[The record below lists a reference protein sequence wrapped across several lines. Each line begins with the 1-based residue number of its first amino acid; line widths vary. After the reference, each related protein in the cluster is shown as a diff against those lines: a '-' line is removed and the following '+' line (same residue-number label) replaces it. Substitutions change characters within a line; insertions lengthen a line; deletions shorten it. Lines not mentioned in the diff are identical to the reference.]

1 MKGFF
6 PTDSSHSWAHYS
18 SSDATIDTRHLRICS
33 GAITERRRIPMST
46 STERSIAS
54 HLKRSHLTS
63 QLGDSLNK
71 EVVLAGWVHDV
82 RVLGGISFLLLRD
95 MSGVVQVTAP
105 KTKAPAEVLKEI
117 AGLHQEDVLFV
128 RGTVVSSKIAKRG
141 IEVIP
146 SELEVVSRAE
156 TPLPLDPRG
165 VQNTLLETRLNWRV
179 LDFRSE
185 ESNAIFKI
193 QSKILQSFREF
204 LLGRRYVEIQ
214 PPVIIASASEGG
226 AELFSL
232 KYFEKDAYLAQ
243 SPQLYKQMCAI
254 SFEKVFTV
262 LPIFRAEKFEQP
274 THLNEVRQMDIE
286 ESFATDAD
294 VMKVLEEFMAH
305 CVKVVQDACAEELKR
320 LGHELEPL
328 SLPLKRIQ
336 YSEAVNMLRKSGEE
350 IDHGMDFSKTQEKK
364 LTGLV
369 GKKAFFMVDWP
380 LELKA
385 FYAMPNSDGKTAR
398 AFDLIY
404 DGLEVSS
411 GTQRIH
417 LPSLLVDRLKAKG
430 LNPDNFKSYV
440 DAFRYGAPYHA
451 GWSIGLER
459 LTMKMT
465 GRENIREATM
475 FPRDRNRLTP

>member
-1 MKGFF
+1 MSMASEQGQ
-6 PTDSSHSWAHYS
+6 S
-18 SSDATIDTRHLRICS
+18 SS
-33 GAITERRRIPMST
+33 
-46 STERSIAS
+46 
-54 HLKRSHLTS
+54 LKRTHLAS
-63 QLGDSLNK
+63 QLEGSLNK

-82 RVLGGISFLLLRD
+82 RVLGGISFLLLQD
-95 MSGVVQVTAP
+95 MSGIVQVTAP
-105 KTKAPAEVLKEI
+105 RAKAPAEVLKEI
-117 AGLHQEDVLFV
+117 SGLHQEDVLFV

-146 SELEVVSRAE
+146 SEVEVVSRAE

-193 QSKILQSFREF
+193 QSRILQSFREF
-204 LLGRRYVEIQ
+204 FSNRHYVEIQ

-232 KYFEKDAYLAQ
+232 KYFEKEAYLAQ

-274 THLNEVRQMDIE
+274 THLNEIRQMDIE
-286 ESFATDAD
+286 ESFATDRD
-294 VMKVLEEFMAH
+294 VMKVLEEFLAY
-305 CVKVVQDACAEELKR
+305 CVRNVRERSSEELNR
-320 LGHELEPL
+320 LGQELAPVELPL
-328 SLPLKRIQ
+328 SRIQ
-336 YSEAVNMLRKSGEE
+336 YSEAVKMLKKGGEDIE
-350 IDHGMDFSKTQEKK
+350 YGMDFSKTQERK
-364 LTGLV
+364 LAGLV
-369 GKKAFFMVDWP
+369 GKNAFFMIDWP
-380 LELKA
+380 MELKA
-385 FYAMPNSDGKTAR
+385 FYAMPNVDGKTCR

-404 DGLEVSS
+404 NGLEISS

-417 LPSLLVDRLKAKG
+417 LPNLLIERLRSKE
-430 LNPDNFKSYV
+430 LNPENFKSYI
-440 DAFRYGAPYHA
+440 DAFRYGAPYHS

-459 LTMKMT
+459 LTMKIC
-465 GRENIREATM
+465 GRENIRETTM
-475 FPRDRNRLTP
+475 FPRDRNRITP

>member
-1 MKGFF
+1 MPTVADPSLSSRMKR
-6 PTDSSHSWAHYS
+6 T
-18 SSDATIDTRHLRICS
+18 
-33 GAITERRRIPMST
+33 
-46 STERSIAS
+46 
-54 HLKRSHLTS
+54 HLTS
-63 QLGDSLNK
+63 HLGESLNK
-71 EVVLAGWVHDV
+71 EVILAGWVHDV

-95 MSGVVQVTAP
+95 MSGIVQVTAP

-117 AGLHQEDVLFV
+117 AGLHQEDVLYV
-128 RGTVVSSKIAKRG
+128 RGTVVASKIAKKG

-146 SELEVVSRAE
+146 TEIEVVSRAE

-193 QSKILQSFREF
+193 QSKILASFREF
-204 LLGRRYVEIQ
+204 FLQRHYVEIQ

-232 KYFEKDAYLAQ
+232 KYFEKEAYLAQ

-286 ESFATDAD
+286 ESFATDVD
-294 VMKVLEEFMAH
+294 VMRILEEFMAH
-305 CVKVVQDACAEELKR
+305 CVKNIRETRWEELKR
-320 LGHELEPL
+320 LGQDLEPPD
-328 SLPLKRIQ
+328 LPLKRIQ
-336 YSEAVNMLRKSGEE
+336 YSEAISMLRKSGEE
-350 IDHGMDFSKTQEKK
+350 IEYGMDFSKTQERK
-364 LTGLV
+364 LTELV
-369 GKKAFFMVDWP
+369 GKKAFFMIDWP

-385 FYAMPNSDGKTAR
+385 FYAMPNQDGRTAR

-404 DGLEVSS
+404 NGLEVSS

-417 LPSLLVDRLKAKG
+417 LPNLLISRLRAKG

-440 DAFRYGAPYHA
+440 DAFRYGAPYHS

-459 LTMKMT
+459 LTMKVT

>member
-1 MKGFF
+1 MSTVAEPGL
-6 PTDSSHSWAHYS
+6 SSH
-18 SSDATIDTRHLRICS
+18 LRR
-33 GAITERRRIPMST
+33 T
-46 STERSIAS
+46 
-54 HLKRSHLTS
+54 HLTS
-63 QLGDSLNK
+63 QLNENLNK

-95 MSGVVQVTAP
+95 MSGIIQVTAP
-105 KTKAPAEVLKEI
+105 KAKAPAHVLKEI
-117 AGLHQEDVLFV
+117 SSLHQEDVLFV
-128 RGTVVSSKIAKRG
+128 RGVVVTSKIAKRG

-146 SELEVVSRAE
+146 SEIEVVSRAE
-156 TPLPLDPRG
+156 VPLPLDPRG

-193 QSKILQSFREF
+193 QSKILETFREF
-204 LLGRRYVEIQ
+204 FIQRRYVEIQ

-232 KYFEKDAYLAQ
+232 KYFEKEAYLAQ

-262 LPIFRAEKFEQP
+262 LPVFRAEKFEQP

-286 ESFATDAD
+286 ESFATDED
-294 VMKVLEEFMAH
+294 VMRVLEDFLAD
-305 CVKVVQDACAEELKR
+305 CVKSVRENCREELKK
-320 LGHELEPL
+320 LGQELEPIG
-328 SLPLKRIQ
+328 LPLSRIR
-336 YSEAVNMLRKSGEE
+336 YADAVEMLRRSGEE
-350 IDHGMDFSKTQEKK
+350 ISYGMDFSKTQERK

-385 FYAMPNSDGKTAR
+385 FYAMPNEDGKTCR

-404 DGLEVSS
+404 DGIEVSS

-417 LPSLLVDRLKAKG
+417 LPGLLIERLKAKG
-430 LNPDNFKSYV
+430 LNPDNFSSYV

>member
-1 MKGFF
+1 
-6 PTDSSHSWAHYS
+6 
-18 SSDATIDTRHLRICS
+18 
-33 GAITERRRIPMST
+33 MST
-46 STERSIAS
+46 VAEQSLSSR
-54 HLKRSHLTS
+54 LKRTHLTS
-63 QLGDSLNK
+63 QLGESLNK

-95 MSGVVQVTAP
+95 MSGIVQVTAP
-105 KTKAPAEVLKEI
+105 KAKAPAGVLKEL
-117 AGLHQEDVLFV
+117 AGIHQEDVLFG
-128 RGTVVSSKIAKRG
+128 RETVVSRKIAKRG

-146 SELEVVSRAE
+146 SEIEVVSRAE

-204 LLGRRYVEIQ
+204 FSERRYVEIQ

-232 KYFEKDAYLAQ
+232 KYFEKDAFLAQ
-243 SPQLYKQMCAI
+243 STQLYKQMCAI
-254 SFEKVFTV
+254 SFEKVFAV
-262 LPIFRAEKFEQP
+262 LPVFRAEKFEQP

-286 ESFATDAD
+286 QSFATDQEA
-294 VMKVLEEFMAH
+294 MATLEEFLAK
-305 CVKVVQDACAEELKR
+305 CVESVRSSCGAELKR
-320 LGHELEPL
+320 LGRKLEPVR
-328 SLPLKRIQ
+328 LPLKRVK
-336 YSEAVNMLRKSGEE
+336 YEEAIALLQKGGEE
-350 IDHGMDFSKTQEKK
+350 IRVGDDFSKTQEKR
-364 LTGLV
+364 LSDLLGESI
-369 GKKAFFMVDWP
+369 FFVVDWP
-380 LELKA
+380 VELKA
-385 FYAMPNSDGKTAR
+385 FYAMPDQNGKTCR
-398 AFDLIY
+398 AFDVIY
-404 DGLEVSS
+404 EGLEIAS

-417 LPSLLVDRLKAKG
+417 LPDLLAKQLSAKG
-430 LNPDNFKSYV
+430 LDPAGFKAYI

-459 LTMKMT
+459 LTMKIT
-465 GRENIREATM
+465 GRANIREATM

>member
-1 MKGFF
+1 MTTIAEPGL
-6 PTDSSHSWAHYS
+6 SS
-18 SSDATIDTRHLRICS
+18 
-33 GAITERRRIPMST
+33 RR
-46 STERSIAS
+46 
-54 HLKRSHLTS
+54 KRTHLTS
-63 QLGDSLNK
+63 QLGESLNK

-95 MSGVVQVTAP
+95 MSGIVQVTAP
-105 KTKAPAEVLKEI
+105 KSKAPPEVLKEI

-128 RGTVVSSKIAKRG
+128 RGMVVSSKIAKRG

-146 SELEVVSRAE
+146 SELEIVSRAE

-193 QSKILQSFREF
+193 QSKILESFRGFF
-204 LLGRRYVEIQ
+204 LERRYVEIQ

-232 KYFEKDAYLAQ
+232 KYFEKEAYLAQ

-262 LPIFRAEKFEQP
+262 LPVFRAEKFEQP

-286 ESFATDAD
+286 ESFATDVD

-305 CVKVVQDACAEELKR
+305 CVKTVRENRSDELKR
-320 LGHELEPL
+320 LGQELEPL

-336 YSEAVNMLRKSGEE
+336 YSEAVNMLRKNGEE
-350 IDHGMDFSKTQEKK
+350 IEYGMDFSKTQERK
-364 LTGLV
+364 LAGLL

-385 FYAMPNSDGKTAR
+385 FYAMPNPDEKTCR

-417 LPSLLVDRLKAKG
+417 LPNLLISRLKAKG

-459 LTMKMT
+459 LTMKIT

-475 FPRDRNRLTP
+475 FPRDRNRITP

>member
-1 MKGFF
+1 
-6 PTDSSHSWAHYS
+6 
-18 SSDATIDTRHLRICS
+18 
-33 GAITERRRIPMST
+33 MST
-46 STERSIAS
+46 PPEPSFSAR
-54 HLKRSHLTS
+54 LKRTHLTS
-63 QLGDSLNK
+63 KLGESLNK

-95 MSGVVQVTAP
+95 MSGIVQVTAP
-105 KTKAPAEVLKEI
+105 KAKAPAEVLKEI
-117 AGLHQEDVLFV
+117 TGLHQEDVLFV
-128 RGTVVSSKIAKRG
+128 RGMVVASKIAKRG

-146 SELEVVSRAE
+146 SEIEVVSRAE

-193 QSKILQSFREF
+193 QSKILESFRQFF
-204 LLGRRYVEIQ
+204 LERRYVEIQ

-232 KYFEKDAYLAQ
+232 KYFEKEAYLAQ
-243 SPQLYKQMCAI
+243 SPQLYKQMFAI

-294 VMKVLEEFMAH
+294 VMQVLEEFMAH
-305 CVKVVQDACAEELKR
+305 CVKTVREECGEELKR
-320 LGHELEPL
+320 LGQELEPL
-328 SLPLKRIQ
+328 NLPLQRVQ
-336 YSEAVNMLRKSGEE
+336 YSEAVNMLQKSSEE
-350 IDHGMDFSKTQEKK
+350 IEYGMDFSKTQERK
-364 LTGLV
+364 LTGLL
-369 GKKAFFMVDWP
+369 GKRAFFMVDWP

-385 FYAMPNSDGKTAR
+385 FYAMPNPDGKTCK

-417 LPSLLVDRLKAKG
+417 VPSWLISGLTAK
-430 LNPDNFKSYV
+430 
-440 DAFRYGAPYHA
+440 
-451 GWSIGLER
+451 
-459 LTMKMT
+459 
-465 GRENIREATM
+465 
-475 FPRDRNRLTP
+475 